1 MHLVKAF
8 RVLAL
13 MVTHSGAYFVHKNG
27 AGKCYQHLPTPDHKP
42 TVGGGKPM
50 AKPIILF
57 PIGDSQDDDSSLSSQ
72 LDEATQMEEHYRDL
86 LLFWKQRRQK
96 LQAQIPND
104 SFQSLLEELFNDN
117 SDST

>member
-1 MHLVKAF
+1 
-8 RVLAL
+8 
-13 MVTHSGAYFVHKNG
+13 
-27 AGKCYQHLPTPDHKP
+27 
-42 TVGGGKPM
+42 M